1 MDTSLIILALETL
14 REQVVDS
21 GETPYS
27 VHTTLKLVRID
38 EQIDLMK
45 SGYVRTEY

>member
-14 REQVVDS
+14 REQVSDGADWNCRS
-21 GETPYS
+21 SRNRRLE
-27 VHTTLKLVRID
+27 RID

-45 SGYVRTEY
+45 VLLRTEY